1 MVGRRRDRLP
11 QGRDSYRGDDV
22 RPIRVA
28 AWVALIATLALGAVP
43 GLARPSSP
51 TTPTDLGLFHEVEL
65 PAVRGSVPA
74 PTLDPAHR
82 SESALDPSEPLRD
95 PAAQRPA
102 AVGIRPRPAQPA
114 VPRAVAIRVW
124 QRDREV
130 SWYGPGFYG
139 NRTACGQAL
148 TTRLRGVAHRTLPC
162 GTLVSFRN
170 PDNGR
175 AVTVPVVDRGPYV
188 AGRTWD
194 LTGGACVALDACR
207 TGPLE
212 WRLGS

>member
-1 MVGRRRDRLP
+1 VLDR
-11 QGRDSYRGDDV
+11 
-22 RPIRVA
+22 
-28 AWVALIATLALGAVP
+28 
-43 GLARPSSP
+43 
-51 TTPTDLGLFHEVEL
+51 
-65 PAVRGSVPA
+65 
-74 PTLDPAHR
+74 
-82 SESALDPSEPLRD
+82 SEPLRD
-95 PAAQRPA
+95 YAGTPRAAATARPL
-102 AVGIRPRPAQPA
+102 PAQPA
-114 VPRAVAIRVW
+114 TPRVVAIRAW

-139 NRTACGQAL
+139 NRTACGHAL
-148 TTRLRGVAHRTLPC
+148 TTTLRGVAHRTLPC
-162 GTLVSFRN
+162 GTIVSFRN

-175 AVTVPVVDRGPYV
+175 VITVPVVDRGPYV

>member
-1 MVGRRRDRLP
+1 
-11 QGRDSYRGDDV
+11 
-22 RPIRVA
+22 
-28 AWVALIATLALGAVP
+28 VALIATLALGAVP

-51 TTPTDLGLFHEVEL
+51 TTPTDLGLFPVVEL

-74 PTLDPAHR
+74 PTLDP
-82 SESALDPSEPLRD
+82 SDQSASVLDPSDSLRD
-95 PAAQRPA
+95 PAAAPRA
-102 AVGIRPRPAQPA
+102 TALARPRPYQPTE
-114 VPRAVAIRVW
+114 PRAVAIRVW
-124 QRDREV
+124 QPDREV

-139 NRTACGQAL
+139 NRTACGHEL
-148 TTRLRGVAHRTLPC
+148 TTTLRGVAHRTLPC

-170 PDNGR
+170 PDDGR
-175 AVTVPVVDRGPYV
+175 AITVPVVDRGPHV